1 MMPIQTRYLL
11 REAMNKAIIEKGSWY
26 LPLIVSVVIL
36 HSACETV
43 EFGFKVINIS
53 GMVYDFSNRPVSNY
67 EIVLDRWYSGS
78 TDINGRFTLLKIPLG
93 NHEIRG
99 SKKGYE
105 DYTGEVI
112 IKNKGQI
119 IYIRVPSQNQLL
131 SMADE
136 ALTANNFMLAE
147 EIVERAYQIDKNNIE
162 MLFYYAAILFR
173 QNNLEGAASL
183 LEDAVNLGSKDLYV
197 QKFLSV
203 IRRIQDENKTR

>member
-1 MMPIQTRYLL
+1 MSKST
-11 REAMNKAIIEKGSWY
+11 IEKRSWY
-26 LPLIVSVVIL
+26 LPFIVSVVIL
-36 HSACETV
+36 HSACKTA
-43 EFGFKVINIS
+43 EFGFKIINIS

-67 EIVLDRWYSGS
+67 EITLGKWYSGS
-78 TDINGRFTLLKIPLG
+78 TDINGRFTLLKVPLG
-93 NHEIRG
+93 NYEIRG

-105 DYTGEVI
+105 NYTGEVI
-112 IKNKGQI
+112 IKDKGQI

-131 SMADE
+131 TMADE
-136 ALTANNFMLAE
+136 ALTASNFILAE

-173 QNNLEGAASL
+173 QNNLEGAASF
-183 LEDAVNLGSKDLYV
+183 LEDAVNLGSRDLYV

>member
-1 MMPIQTRYLL
+1 MIGKKSGVLL
-11 REAMNKAIIEKGSWY
+11 LIIFTAIF
-26 LPLIVSVVIL
+26 
-36 HSACETV
+36 HSSCKTA

-67 EIVLDRWYSGS
+67 EIVLGKWYSGS
-78 TDINGRFTLLKIPLG
+78 TDINGRFTLLKVPLG
-93 NHEIRG
+93 NYEIRG
-99 SKKGYE
+99 AKKGYE
-105 DYTGEVI
+105 DYSGEVI

-119 IYIRVPSQNQLL
+119 IYIRIPSQNQLL
-131 SMADE
+131 TMADE

-173 QNNLEGAASL
+173 QNNLEGAASFL
-183 LEDAVNLGSKDLYV
+183 VDAVNLGSKDLYV

>member
-1 MMPIQTRYLL
+1 MTQIQTRYLL
-11 REAMNKAIIEKGSWY
+11 REAMNNKRA
-26 LPLIVSVVIL
+26 LVLLLIVSIAFL
-36 HSACETV
+36 PSSCKTA

-67 EIVLDRWYSGS
+67 EIVLGKWYSGS
-78 TDINGRFTLLKIPLG
+78 TDINGRFTLLKVPLG
-93 NHEIRG
+93 SYQIRG

-105 DYTGEVI
+105 DYTGDVI

-119 IYIRVPSQNQLL
+119 IYIRIPSQNQLL
-131 SMADE
+131 TMADE
-136 ALTANNFMLAE
+136 ALASSNFILAE

-173 QNNLEGAASL
+173 QNNLEGAASF

-203 IRRIQDENKTR
+203 IRRKQDENKTK